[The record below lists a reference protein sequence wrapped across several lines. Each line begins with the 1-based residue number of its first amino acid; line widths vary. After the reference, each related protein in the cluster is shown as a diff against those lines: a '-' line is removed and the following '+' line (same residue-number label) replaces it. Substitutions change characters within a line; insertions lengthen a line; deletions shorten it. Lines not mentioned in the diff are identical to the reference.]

1 MGNAGGSKQPSEERS
16 PNPAAGACEEPMAAG
31 SVKVQVENRL
41 SFGWAAGL
49 GWKQPDREAECLE

>member
-1 MGNAGGSKQPSEERS
+1 
-16 PNPAAGACEEPMAAG
+16 MAAG